1 MAVLSNDLMGYVTG
15 TTINVDGGLKLFSW
29 IDFPE
34 AWTRRRFARRPG
46 G

>member
-1 MAVLSNDLMGYVTG
+1 MGYVTG

-34 AWTRRRFARRPG
+34 A
-46 G
+46 